1 MDSSTETNRIELSG
15 IIESLPE
22 YSHKSYGEAFY
33 CMKLA
38 IRRKSGYCDN
48 IPVIISERLIWDIE
62 LTESAAA
69 LVTGQIRTYNEIA
82 NGKNKLNIRV
92 SGIYSADDDACSVN
106 KVYLEG
112 YLCKPRSETFRSG
125 REICDIMLAVNRMY
139 NNRIIYPASHGEEMP
154 AMPDPCRWEQK
165 YISTAGYRAG
175 NIRKKKMTEASLRE
189 LLMRYPSSE
198 SKNSLSLH
206 LIFPYD
212 KLRNVHIDLY
222 TKEGIKMRIV
232 IDGMGGDNAPSA
244 IVQGCVEAA
253 ALISHQILIVEKK
266 LLFIKN

>member
-1 MDSSTETNRIELSG
+1 LDSSTETNRIELSG

-82 NGKNKLNIRV
+82 NGKNKLNILGFAREF
-92 SGIYSADDDACSVN
+92 ILMDDDACSVN

-112 YLCKPRSETFRSG
+112 YLCKPPVRRTSPLG

-139 NNRIIYPASHGEEMP
+139 NKSDYI
-154 AMPDPCRWEQK
+154 PCIAWGRN
-165 YISTAGYRAG
+165 AGYAG
-175 NIRKKKMTEASLRE
+175 
-189 LLMRYPSSE
+189 
-198 SKNSLSLH
+198 SLSVGT
-206 LIFPYD
+206 
-212 KLRNVHIDLY
+212 KVHIDGRIQSREY
-222 TKEGIKMRIV
+222 KKKEDDGSLSKRTAYEVSVVRI
-232 IDGMGGDNAPSA
+232 
-244 IVQGCVEAA
+244 E
-253 ALISHQILIVEKK
+253 E
-266 LLFIKN
+266 